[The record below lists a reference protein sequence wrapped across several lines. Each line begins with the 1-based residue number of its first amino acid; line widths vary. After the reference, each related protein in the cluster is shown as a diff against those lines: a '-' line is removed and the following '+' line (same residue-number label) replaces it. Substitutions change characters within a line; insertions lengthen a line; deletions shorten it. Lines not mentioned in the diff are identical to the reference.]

1 MYKSTK
7 FSLLVIILLA
17 LSACTAAEYL
27 IKRAINNFEGEFV
40 KNFNQLA
47 EFTPAQTL
55 AIEHLASDTDQWMR
69 KDRLTVVNSLT
80 LLLATDIEQYGQI
93 KSNHWDSVVNFLNTG
108 LALSQAPDLVN
119 QYAQFT
125 MSLTE
130 EQVVQ
135 VLKSFDDELN
145 DSLKKSEDRTFEK
158 QNKRIVDGLKWMFR
172 AIGCPLTRKQKI
184 FAKDFLTNRR
194 VDFDYQRQIQIE
206 ETNELSEIVKSAQIM
221 TQDQVYDLSLAFFKK
236 VENTK
241 SVPKQEDWQHNVD
254 LLLQLINVFLA
265 DLNEKERVK
274 AAIKMRDY
282 ATIFS
287 KLSNQEK

>member
-7 FSLLVIILLA
+7 FGLLVFILLA

-47 EFTPAQTL
+47 EFTPAQTS
-55 AIEHLASDTDQWMR
+55 AIESLASDTDQWMR

-80 LLLATDIEQYGQI
+80 LLLAADVEQYGQI
-93 KSNHWDSVVNFLNTG
+93 KSSHWDSVVNFLNSG

-130 EQVVQ
+130 EQVAQ

-145 DSLKKSEDRTFEK
+145 DSLKKSEDRTVEK
-158 QNKRIVDGLKWMFR
+158 QNERIVDGLKWMFR
-172 AIGCPLTRKQKI
+172 AIGCPLTRKQKT
-184 FAKDFLTNRR
+184 FAKDFLKDRR
-194 VDFDYQRQIQIE
+194 VDFEYQRQIQIE

-221 TQDQVYDLSLAFFKK
+221 TQEQVYDLSLEFFKK

-241 SVPKQEDWQHNVD
+241 SVPRQEDFQHNVD
-254 LLLQLINVFLA
+254 LLLQLINFFLA
-265 DLNEKERVK
+265 DLNEKERTK

-287 KLSNQEK
+287 KLSNQEQ